1 MRAKVVFSD
10 MDGMKIDLKDMLE
23 RVTDST
29 KLLVVCN
36 PNNPT
41 GHALQKEDVHAF
53 IEKAPPDVL
62 VIMDEAYMEF
72 ADSERFPGT
81 LSILRSGKDNLVIL
95 RTLSKAYGL
104 AGFRVGYGI
113 AEANIIE
120 VLDRIKLPFN
130 LSVPSQF
137 AAAGAL
143 RDEEFL
149 RKTVDMTKAERGYI
163 NAGLKAMGFSYV
175 ESSTNFVLIDVKRD
189 GDLVAGA
196 LEERG
201 VIVRSA
207 KNYGAPT
214 CIRVT
219 IGTREQNIRFLG
231 ALRETLL

>member
-1 MRAKVVFSD
+1 

-23 RVTDST
+23 QVTDST

-113 AEANIIE
+113 G
-120 VLDRIKLPFN
+120 IKLPFN

-149 RKTVDMTKAERGYI
+149 RKTVEMTKVERGYI
-163 NAGLKAMGFSYV
+163 YAGLKAMGFSYV